1 MLTRECLRIKLLG
14 LLKDTILQAL
24 WAYKVSVPASAFS
37 GRGVNF
43 RVELM
48 GAVKERRIPGGGA
61 ALAGVLGADAS
72 AMVEILVRRV

>member
-1 MLTRECLRIKLLG
+1 
-14 LLKDTILQAL
+14 
-24 WAYKVSVPASAFS
+24 
-37 GRGVNF
+37 
-43 RVELM
+43 M